1 MCFNLCNKLNRRSF
15 IYVGCHLDVTLQT
28 LESIL
33 KKKKTFIKPRFPSF
47 IALTHVEVLIVL
59 YTDDAISTDTLNMRR
74 EVGTE
79 IKRNRW

>member
-1 MCFNLCNKLNRRSF
+1 MPFRRDAANAREYF
-15 IYVGCHLDVTLQT
+15 
-28 LESIL
+28 E
-33 KKKKTFIKPRFPSF
+33 KKKTFIKPRFPSF